1 MKKLF
6 FMVGILFAWV
16 LAGMAQV
23 NVEVVVSQRQ
33 FLPNESMPV
42 AVRITNR
49 SGQQLHFGEEPNWLT
64 FSIESEEG
72 ADVVKNGEPAVQGAF
87 DLESSQMGTKRVD
100 LGPCFTLTKAGRY
113 KIVATVRLKDWGSEI
128 VSLPTFIDVIKGTPL
143 WSQDFGLPTP
153 DNATKR
159 EPELRNFSLI
169 KVSYL
174 TAQLRL
180 YVQVSNA
187 ANGQVYKVTAVGPLV
202 SFSDPEA
209 QVDPQGNLH
218 VLYQSGASIFS
229 YDVIDPGGNPFEHEL
244 YDYVTKHPRLGVND
258 QGEITVIGGVRRLK
272 SDEMPMV
279 KMPSE
284 VTVPVRH

>member
-16 LAGMAQV
+16 LGGMAQV
-23 NVEVVVSQRQ
+23 SVEVVVSQRQ
-33 FLPNESMPV
+33 VLPSESMPV
-42 AVRITNR
+42 AVKITNQ
-49 SGQQLHFGEEPNWLT
+49 SGQQLHFGDEPNWLT

-72 ADVVKNGEPAVQGAF
+72 ADVVKNSEPPVQGEF

-100 LGPCFTLTKAGRY
+100 LGPCFTLTRAGRY

-128 VSLPTFIDVIKGTPL
+128 VSSPAFIDVITGTPL
-143 WSQDFGLPTP
+143 WSQDFGLPATG
-153 DNATKR
+153 NATNR
-159 EPELRNFSLI
+159 APDLRTYSLI
-169 KVSYL
+169 KASYL

-180 YVQVSNA
+180 YVQVSSP

-202 SFSDPEA
+202 SFSNPEA

-218 VLYQSGASIFS
+218 VLYQSGGSIFS
-229 YDVIDPGGNPFEHEL
+229 YDVIDLDGNPFQHEL
-244 YDYVTKHPRLGVND
+244 YDYVAKRPRLGVND
-258 QGEITVIGGVRRLK
+258 LGEITVLGGVRRLK